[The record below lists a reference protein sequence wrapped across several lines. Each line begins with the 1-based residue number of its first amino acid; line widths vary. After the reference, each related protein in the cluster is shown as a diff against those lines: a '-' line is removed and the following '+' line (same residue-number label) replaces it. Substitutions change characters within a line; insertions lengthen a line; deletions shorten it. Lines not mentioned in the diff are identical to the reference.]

1 MSALARLLR
10 SARLGTRS
18 LQGAVL
24 AVVLWL
30 AFLGLLFVRGVT
42 LEVAYL
48 VPALTLAVGGALGG
62 LFFGIVMHL
71 FNPQGGMRRLAWVVC
86 LAVYGVGFWLSLVAG
101 LAVIGLW
108 D

>member
-1 MSALARLLR
+1 MSALTRLLR

-18 LQGAVL
+18 LQGSVL

-30 AFLGLLFVRGVT
+30 LFLGLLFVRGVA
-42 LEVAYL
+42 LEVSYL
-48 VPALTLAVGGALGG
+48 VPALTVAVGGALGG
-62 LFFGIVMHL
+62 LFFAFVMHL
-71 FNPQGGMRRLAWVVC
+71 FNPQGGKRGLAWVVC
-86 LAVYGVGFWLSLVAG
+86 IAVYGVGVWLSLVAG